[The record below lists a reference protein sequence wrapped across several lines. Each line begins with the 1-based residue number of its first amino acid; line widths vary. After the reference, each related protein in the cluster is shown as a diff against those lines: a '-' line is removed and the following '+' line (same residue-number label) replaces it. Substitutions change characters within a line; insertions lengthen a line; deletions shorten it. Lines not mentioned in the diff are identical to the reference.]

1 VTAGA
6 GVGAGVGAG
15 DGDGGGGGGGGGA
28 VDDGVH
34 PDSDAVIDVSPSV
47 TVTWHVEELYAD
59 FSILN
64 DPVLSLVPV
73 TGPGVIVMV

>member
-1 VTAGA
+1 MV
-6 GVGAGVGAG
+6 V
-15 DGDGGGGGGGGGA
+15 
-28 VDDGVH
+28 DGVH

-47 TVTWHVEELYAD
+47 TVTWHVDELYAD

-73 TGPGVIVMV
+73 TGPGVIVTV